1 MAATN
6 QNLPESLSHE
16 ISASIDSWLKVLK
29 SEIRIIFD
37 RRVQWFSQ
45 RFLTEDKSDSIRKKR
60 NLDFSETLCDFDSF

>member
-6 QNLPESLSHE
+6 QNLPESFHK

-37 RRVQWFSQ
+37 KRVQWFSQ
-45 RFLTEDKSDSIRKKR
+45 RFLIEDKSDSIQKQR
-60 NLDFSETLCDFDSF
+60 NWYFSETLYDFDSF